1 MDQVV
6 PILGAAP
13 GLIGWLLWTHY
24 MRKSA
29 RAEMHEISS
38 IGDGTRWLSG
48 DWVTRWT
55 TLGAVWGAGSI
66 MGGFLIMALAG
77 LMAPADMESTRD
89 LAIVVVIAAAFFGL
103 AGGLIA
109 RRSIRTGEE
118 YLHQEGEAPQANPR
132 PGP

>member
-1 MDQVV
+1 
-6 PILGAAP
+6 
-13 GLIGWLLWTHY
+13 
-24 MRKSA
+24 
-29 RAEMHEISS
+29 
-38 IGDGTRWLSG
+38 
-48 DWVTRWT
+48 
-55 TLGAVWGAGSI
+55 
-66 MGGFLIMALAG
+66 MALAG